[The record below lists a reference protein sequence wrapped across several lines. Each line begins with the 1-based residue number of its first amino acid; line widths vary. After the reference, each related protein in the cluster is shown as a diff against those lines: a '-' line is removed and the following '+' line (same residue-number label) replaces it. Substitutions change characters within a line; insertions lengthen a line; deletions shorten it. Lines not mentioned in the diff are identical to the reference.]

1 MLNEMLGWML
11 GWMLSGMLNGMLNGM
26 FKRLNSALSST
37 AKVFAWMVLCMSVFH
52 SAAFAE
58 ETLDDEE
65 SAPVLTRRA
74 GQVDSNAQR
83 SDSSEL
89 EGQLRQVT
97 TRLSV
102 TESEIKR
109 IKDVEFLPELYMSL
123 ADLHLQRARMMYLIK
138 VSRNKNTPISELD
151 FTAEK
156 RPKLEAIEIYQKVY
170 AFFPKSKL
178 RDRAVFFKALEQRDL
193 GQAEAM
199 LKTLGQLNQEF
210 PNSIHVREAN
220 IIVGDYFLEEKKD
233 LEGAIEAFQRVTS
246 KELSPF
252 TPLAHY
258 RIGWVHINNQK
269 YDEAIRA
276 FEEAIRTQGL
286 VSKDLLPE
294 SYRKTDIR
302 REAVLSMAVP
312 YVETYGDYR
321 ATLKDGDSAILKSAK
336 SVEHPIDYFRRTAD
350 SHLTYRRVLSR
361 VGRRLALKELWGEA
375 ADIWLEVLK
384 ASTDPQVRFEAAERW
399 NDAFKKAASPAVSK
413 SRFTTSADRVELVRH
428 VVMTAQGIRSQSR
441 RADKKLGRKEL
452 NQLKFL
458 EVLARD
464 VSTRLHAEAR
474 STKSKSD
481 YEMAVK
487 CYELYQIGF
496 PQNRELAKMLVN
508 RAESLF
514 KAGLWTRAGM
524 DYELLAA
531 NPPKGTSSAEFRESA
546 VEAYVN
552 ALKDADQLSVLDRLR
567 SRQGLRQVGQ
577 VWLKTKMRH
586 PAAATTAYNIA
597 QSWYEDRNLKEAI
610 QSFRYFISKF
620 PQDERVRDAIFLVI
634 NSYSQLD
641 DLTGLATTAKQLERT
656 PGLKDADRQAIRDA
670 ARRAQL
676 KEIQAAAG
684 EFGSKSYAENLV
696 NLAANYKDSSMGAAA
711 FFEAFVSLRSKRD
724 PEMFDVGEGLIEKFS
739 DSSFAKEAVS
749 SMAQTAL
756 MTSDFERAARY
767 LGRYAE
773 KYPNEKESKEWRRS
787 SAQISEWLGDF
798 KNSRK
803 FYVAMGDREAVVRVD
818 LLAGDWRSLA
828 ASAGPLGG
836 DRGTY
841 LKSIAQWRQGQQA
854 EALNGFRTT
863 SRSSTAEIA
872 AHSRFLIAQ
881 RSLEEFRGI
890 KMRDAQDQA
899 SLVAK
904 VKSFQE
910 LAKELNDIVKL
921 GAGRW
926 TIASLYLLGQANFEL
941 GRFIASSPLPQ
952 GLKPAE
958 LEAYRGELSKQGQ
971 QYKVAA
977 QQVFKQCLETAEKF
991 EILTRYVQGC
1001 RAEGQ
1006 AVISESADLIQSG
1019 PPKFRAPAS
1028 ARALRAKL
1036 YDQPRDLN
1044 TLHALAEAYMADG
1057 QYWFAIAIWNRML
1070 EIQEGHAR
1078 AMAGIGVARLFLN
1091 DLDAG
1096 TDWLKKA
1103 LKANANEPTAVWNL
1117 AQVYQEFGFK
1127 TRVQQLNSR
1136 KSKLPRPKFLATLR
1150 R

>member
-1 MLNEMLGWML
+1 MNRSRRFLNFAWRRPTLL
-11 GWMLSGMLNGMLNGM
+11 VVA
-26 FKRLNSALSST
+26 ALSLLASP
-37 AKVFAWMVLCMSVFH
+37 AQG
-52 SAAFAE
+52 E

-65 SAPVLTRRA
+65 SAPVLTRRPGQMEASA
-74 GQVDSNAQR
+74 GAGGGGG
-83 SDSSEL
+83 SDT
-89 EGQLRQVT
+89 EGLQEQLRQVT
-97 TRLSV
+97 SRLSV

-138 VSRNKNTPISELD
+138 VGRNKNTPIAELD

-178 RDRAVFFKALEQRDL
+178 RDRALFFKALEQRDL

-199 LKTLGQLNQEF
+199 LKTFGQLNQEF

-233 LEGAIEAFQRVTS
+233 LEGALEAFQRVTS

-269 YDEAIRA
+269 YAESVSA

-286 VSKDLLPE
+286 VSRDQLPA

-312 YVETYGDYR
+312 YVEIYGDYR
-321 ATLKDGDSAILKSAK
+321 ASLKEGAEKPTTPVK
-336 SVEHPIDYFRRTAD
+336 TVEHPVDYFRKISD

-361 VGRRLALKELWGEA
+361 VGRRLSLKELWGEA
-375 ADIWLEVLK
+375 SDIWLEVLK
-384 ASTDPQVRFEAAERW
+384 ASTDPEVKFEAAERW
-399 NDAFKKAASPAVSK
+399 NDAFKKANSPTVSK
-413 SRFTTSADRVELVRH
+413 GRLTSGADRVDLVRH
-428 VVMTAQGIRSQSR
+428 VVLTAQGLRSKSR
-441 RADKKLGRKEL
+441 REDRKLGKKEL

-458 EVLARD
+458 ELLARD
-464 VSTRLHAEAR
+464 VSTRLHAQAR
-474 STKSKSD
+474 STKAKSD
-481 YEMAVK
+481 FELAVK

-524 DYELLAA
+524 DYELLAS
-531 NPPKGTSSAEFRESA
+531 NPPKGSTAAEFRESA

-567 SRQGLRQVGQ
+567 ARQGIRQVGQ

-597 QSWYEDRNLKEAI
+597 QSWYEDRNLEAAI
-610 QSFRYFISKF
+610 KAFRFFISKF

-641 DLTGLATTAKQLERT
+641 DLTGLASAAKQLERT
-656 PGLKDADRQAIRDA
+656 RGLKDADRQAIREA

-676 KEIQAAAG
+676 KEIQTAAG

-696 NLAANYKDSSMGAAA
+696 NLAAKYKDSSMGAAA

-739 DSSFAKEAVS
+739 DSTYAKEAVS

-756 MTSDFERAARY
+756 MTADFERAARY

-773 KYPNEKESKEWRRS
+773 KYPNEKESKDWRKS
-787 SAQISEWLGDF
+787 SSQISEWLGDF
-798 KNSRK
+798 RNARK
-803 FYVAMGDREAVVRVD
+803 FYAGMGDREAVIRVD
-818 LLAGDWRSLA
+818 LLAGDWRSLESSA
-828 ASAGPLGG
+828 AGLSG
-836 DRGTY
+836 DRGVY
-841 LKSIAQWRQGQQA
+841 LKALAQWRQGKQA
-854 EALNGFRTT
+854 EALTSFRATAK
-863 SRSSTAEIA
+863 SSTAEIA

-881 RSLEEFRGI
+881 RSLEAFRGI
-890 KMRDAQDQA
+890 QMRDAQDQA
-899 SLVAK
+899 GLVSK
-904 VKSFQE
+904 VKAFQE
-910 LAKELNDIVKL
+910 LAKELNEIVKL

-958 LEAYRGELSKQGQ
+958 LEAYRAELSKQGN
-971 QYKVAA
+971 QYKTAA
-977 QQVFKQCLETAEKF
+977 KQVFKQCLDTAEKF
-991 EILTRYVQGC
+991 EIFTRYVQGC

-1006 AVISESADLIQSG
+1006 TVVREESDLIQSG
-1019 PPKFRAPAS
+1019 PPKFRAPAA
-1028 ARALRAKL
+1028 ARGLRTKL

-1044 TLHALAEAYMADG
+1044 TLHALAEAYMADS
-1057 QYWFAIAIWNRML
+1057 QYWFAIAIWTRML

-1078 AMAGIGVARLFLN
+1078 AMAGIGVARLYLN
-1091 DLDAG
+1091 DLDGG
-1096 TDWLKKA
+1096 TDWLKRA
-1103 LKANANEPTAVWNL
+1103 MKANANEPTAVWNL

-1127 TRVQQLNSR
+1127 SRVQQLNAR
-1136 KSKLPRPKFLATLR
+1136 KAKLPRPKFLATIKR
-1150 R
+1150 